1 MAPRMSAS
9 ALPVRPRRLALLVVL
24 FLALVLLVP
33 SPAAVTPQGWRTF
46 AIFASVIAGMAIE
59 PMPGAALVVLGLT
72 AMSAN
77 GVPMREALGGFAEP
91 SVWLVLASM
100 LMARAILDSGLARRI
115 ALLFIRRFG
124 QSSLGVAYAL
134 VMTDVTLATGVPSI
148 TARSAGMV
156 LPIGRSIAELFGST
170 PGPTAPRLG
179 RFLLAAMYQGS
190 AVACA
195 MFLTGQASNVLAAG
209 LAAKL
214 AKVDVT
220 WSGWLVAAIVPG
232 LASCLVVP
240 WVVYQVVRPEIT
252 RTPEAAAFAARELIV
267 LGRIGR
273 REGITLAVFC
283 SVGLLWLTTGFHR
296 LDVTFVALL
305 GLGVM
310 LVTGTL
316 QWEGIVAE
324 RTAWDVF
331 IWYGG
336 LLKMGELLNATG
348 VPTAFATGVG
358 AMLGG
363 LGWFPVLVLVLLVY
377 FWTHYAFASI
387 TSHML
392 ALFPPFATLLIGV
405 GVPPTLA
412 VYSLMC
418 LTNLPA
424 GLTHYGTT
432 TGPILFSQGYVT
444 LREWWTTGAI
454 VGAVNVTIWLTIGL
468 AWWRVLGFW

>member
-1 MAPRMSAS
+1 MAAPGAQIH
-9 ALPVRPRRLALLVVL
+9 LGRLAALVGL
-24 FLALVLLVP
+24 FLALTLLVP
-33 SPAAVTPQGWRTF
+33 RPDAVTPQGWRTF
-46 AIFASVIAGMAIE
+46 GIFVSVIAGMAIQ

-72 AMSAN
+72 AMTAN

-91 SVWLVLASM
+91 SVWLVVSAM
-100 LMARAILDSGLARRI
+100 LMARAILGSGLARRI

-124 QSSLGVAYAL
+124 HSSLGIAYAL
-134 VMTDVTLATGVPSI
+134 VMTDVTLASGVPSI

-170 PGPTAPRLG
+170 PGATSPRLG

-214 AKVDVT
+214 AMVDVT
-220 WSGWLVAAIVPG
+220 WSGWLVAALLPG
-232 LASCLVVP
+232 LASCVVVP
-240 WVVYQVVRPEIT
+240 WVVYKVLPPEVT
-252 RTPEAAAFAARELIV
+252 HTPEASAFAARELHA
-267 LGRIGR
+267 LGRIR
-273 REGITLAVFC
+273 RDEGITLAVFAG
-283 SVGLLWLTTGFHR
+283 VGLLWLTTGVHR
-296 LDVTFVALL
+296 LDVTLVALL
-305 GLGVM
+305 GLSVM

-316 QWEGIVAE
+316 AWDLIIAE
-324 RTAWDVF
+324 RAAWDVF

-348 VPTAFATGVG
+348 VPTAFATAV
-358 AMLGG
+358 GG
-363 LGWFPVLVLVLLVY
+363 LLVGIDWFVVWLVVLVVY
-377 FWTHYAFASI
+377 FVTHYAFASI

-432 TGPILFSQGYVT
+432 TGPILFSQGFVT
-444 LREWWTTGAI
+444 LREWWTTGAV
-454 VGAVNVTIWLTIGL
+454 VGAANLVVWLTVGL
-468 AWWRVLGFW
+468 LWWRVLGFW

>member
-1 MAPRMSAS
+1 MSAPG
-9 ALPVRPRRLALLVVL
+9 APIRHGRLAALVGL
-24 FLALVLLVP
+24 FLVLVLLVP
-33 SPAAVTPQGWRTF
+33 RPESVTPQGWRTF
-46 AIFASVIAGMAIE
+46 AIFFSVIAGMAIE
-59 PMPGAALVVLGLT
+59 PMPGAALVVIGLT
-72 AMSAN
+72 AMTAN
-77 GVPMREALGGFAEP
+77 GIPMREALGGFAEP

-134 VMTDVTLATGVPSI
+134 VMTDVTLASGVPSI

-156 LPIGRSIAELFGST
+156 LPVGRSIAELFGST

-190 AVACA
+190 AIACA

-209 LAAKL
+209 LALKL

-220 WSGWLVAAIVPG
+220 WSGWLVAALVPG
-232 LASCLVVP
+232 LVSCIVVP
-240 WVVYQVVRPEIT
+240 WVVYRVLAPEVT
-252 RTPEAAAFAARELIV
+252 RTPEAAAFAASELEL
-267 LGRIGR
+267 LGPIGR
-273 REGITLAVFC
+273 REGITLAVFA
-283 SVGLLWLTTGFHR
+283 SVGLLWLTTGIHR
-296 LDVTFVALL
+296 LDVTFVALM

-310 LVTGTL
+310 LISGTL
-316 QWEGIVAE
+316 RWDGIVSEKA
-324 RTAWDVF
+324 AWDVF

-348 VPTAFATGVG
+348 VPTAFATAVG

-363 LGWFPVLVLVLLVY
+363 LGWFPMLVLVLLLY

-432 TGPILFSQGYVT
+432 TGPILFSQGYVS
-444 LREWWTTGAI
+444 LKEWWTA
-454 VGAVNVTIWLTIGL
+454 GAVVGVANLAIWLTVGL

>member
-1 MAPRMSAS
+1 MAAS
-9 ALPVRPRRLALLVVL
+9 AVPVRPGRLTALIGVFLVIA
-24 FLALVLLVP
+24 FLVP
-33 SPAAVTPQGWRTF
+33 RPDAVTPQGWRTF
-46 AIFASVIAGMAIE
+46 AIFVTVIAGMAIE
-59 PMPGAALVVLGLT
+59 PMPGAALVILGLT
-72 AMSAN
+72 AMAAN
-77 GVPMREALGGFAEP
+77 GTPMREALGGFAEP
-91 SVWLVLASM
+91 SVWLVLAAM

-115 ALLFIRRFG
+115 ALLFIRQFG
-124 QSSLGVAYAL
+124 TSSLGVAYAL

-209 LAAKL
+209 LALKL
-214 AKVDVT
+214 ANVEVT
-220 WSGWLVAAIVPG
+220 WSGWLIAALLPG

-240 WVVYQVVRPEIT
+240 WVTYLAVPPEIT
-252 RTPEAAAFAARELIV
+252 RTPEAAVFAARELV
-267 LGRIGR
+267 ALGRIER
-273 REGITLAVFC
+273 REAITLAVFAG
-283 SVGLLWLTTGFHR
+283 VGLLWLTTGFHR

-316 QWEGIVAE
+316 RWEGIVSE
-324 RTAWDVF
+324 RAAWDVY

-363 LGWFPVLVLVLLVY
+363 LGWFPVLVVVLLLY

-392 ALFPPFATLLIGV
+392 ALFPPFAALLIGV

-444 LREWWTTGAI
+444 LAEWWRTGAL
-454 VGAVNVTIWLTIGL
+454 VGAANLVIWLTIGL
-468 AWWRVLGFW
+468 AWWRWLGFW

>member
-1 MAPRMSAS
+1 MAARMAV
-9 ALPVRPRRLALLVVL
+9 AEARVHGGRLLAVVAI
-24 FLALVLLVP
+24 FLAITVLGP
-33 SPAAVTPQGWRTF
+33 RPEAVTPQGWRTF
-46 AIFASVIAGMAIE
+46 AIFVSVIAGMAIQ

-72 AMSAN
+72 AMAAN
-77 GVPMREALGGFAEP
+77 GTPMREALGGFAEP
-91 SVWLVLASM
+91 SVWLVVAAM

-115 ALLFIRRFG
+115 ALLFVRRFG
-124 QSSLGVAYAL
+124 QSSLGIAYAL
-134 VMTDVTLATGVPSI
+134 VLTDVTLASGVPSI

-170 PGPTAPRLG
+170 PGPTSARLG
-179 RFLLAAMYQGS
+179 RYLVAAMYQGS

-209 LAAKL
+209 LALKI

-220 WSGWLVAAIVPG
+220 WSGWLVAALLPG
-232 LASCLVVP
+232 IASCLLVP
-240 WVVYQVVRPEIT
+240 WVVHKVVPPEVT
-252 RTPEAAAFAARELIV
+252 HTPEAAAFAARELQA
-267 LGRIGR
+267 LGHMKRDER
-273 REGITLAVFC
+273 ITLGVFIG
-283 SVGLLWLTTGFHR
+283 VGLLWLTTGWHR
-296 LDVTFVALL
+296 TDVTLVALL
-305 GLGVM
+305 GLSVM

-316 QWEGIVAE
+316 KWELIVAE
-324 RTAWDVF
+324 RAAWDVF

-358 AMLGG
+358 GLLGG
-363 LGWFPVLVLVLLVY
+363 LGWFPVLVLVLLLY

-432 TGPILFSQGYVT
+432 TGPILFSTGYVT
-444 LREWWTTGAI
+444 LADWWRTGAV
-454 VGAVNVTIWLTIGL
+454 VGAVNVVVWLTIGM

>member
-1 MAPRMSAS
+1 MA
-9 ALPVRPRRLALLVVL
+9 L
-24 FLALVLLVP
+24 FLVLAFLVP
-33 SPAAVTPQGWRTF
+33 HPAAVTPQGWRTF
-46 AIFASVIAGMAIE
+46 AIFVCVIAGMAVQ

-72 AMSAN
+72 AMTAN
-77 GVPMREALGGFAEP
+77 GTPMREALGGFAEP
-91 SVWLVLASM
+91 SVWLVLAAM

-115 ALLFIRRFG
+115 ALLFIRQFG
-124 QSSLGVAYAL
+124 GSSLGIAYAL
-134 VMTDVTLATGVPSI
+134 VMTDVTLASGVPSI

-156 LPIGRSIAELFGST
+156 LPVGRSIAELLGST

-195 MFLTGQASNVLAAG
+195 MFFTGQASNVLAAG
-209 LAAKL
+209 LALKI

-220 WSGWLVAAIVPG
+220 WSGWLVAALLPG
-232 LASCLVVP
+232 LVSCLVVP
-240 WVVYQVVRPEIT
+240 WVVYKTVPPEIT
-252 RTPEAAAFAARELIV
+252 RTPEAAAFAARELV
-267 LGRIGR
+267 ALGPIR
-273 REGITLAVFC
+273 RQEGVTLAVFTA
-283 SVGLLWLTTGFHR
+283 VGLLWLTTGLHR

-310 LVTGTL
+310 LVAGTL
-316 QWEGIVAE
+316 RWENIVAE
-324 RTAWDVF
+324 RAAWDVY

-348 VPTAFATGVG
+348 VPTAFATSVGGV
-358 AMLGG
+358 LGG
-363 LGWFPVLVLVLLVY
+363 LGWFPVLLLVLLLY

-405 GVPPTLA
+405 GVPPLLA

-444 LREWWTTGAI
+444 LAEWWRAGAWA
-454 VGAVNVTIWLTIGL
+454 GAANLAIWLTVGL

>member
-1 MAPRMSAS
+1 MSAPG
-9 ALPVRPRRLALLVVL
+9 APIRHGRLAALVGL
-24 FLALVLLVP
+24 FLVITLLGP
-33 SPAAVTPQGWRTF
+33 RPESVTPQGWRTF
-46 AIFASVIAGMAIE
+46 AIFVSVIAGMAIE
-59 PMPGAALVVLGLT
+59 PMPGAALVVIGLT
-72 AMSAN
+72 AMTAN

-134 VMTDVTLATGVPSI
+134 VMTDVTLASGVPSI

-156 LPIGRSIAELFGST
+156 LPVGRSIAELFGST
-170 PGPTAPRLG
+170 PGATAPRLG

-190 AVACA
+190 AIACA

-209 LAAKL
+209 LALKL

-220 WSGWLVAAIVPG
+220 WSGWLVAALVPG
-232 LASCLVVP
+232 LVSCLVVP
-240 WVVYQVVRPEIT
+240 WVVSRVLPPEVT
-252 RTPEAAAFAARELIV
+252 RTPEAAAFAASELQT
-267 LGRIGR
+267 LGPIGR
-273 REGITLAVFC
+273 REGITLAVFA
-283 SVGLLWLTTGFHR
+283 SVGLLWLTTGLHR

-310 LVTGTL
+310 LISGTL
-316 QWEGIVAE
+316 RWDGIVAE
-324 RTAWDVF
+324 RAAWDVF

-363 LGWFPVLVLVLLVY
+363 LGWFPVLLLVLLLY

-432 TGPILFSQGYVT
+432 TGPILFSQGYVS
-444 LREWWTTGAI
+444 LKEWWTAGAV
-454 VGAVNVTIWLTIGL
+454 VGAANLAIWLTVGL
-468 AWWRVLGFW
+468 TWWRVLGFW

>member
-1 MAPRMSAS
+1 MSAPG
-9 ALPVRPRRLALLVVL
+9 APIRLGRLA
-24 FLALVLLVP
+24 ALVLLFLAIALVVP
-33 SPAAVTPQGWRTF
+33 RPAQVTPQGWRTF
-46 AIFASVIAGMAIE
+46 AIFVSVIAGMAIE
-59 PMPGAALVVLGLT
+59 PVPGAALVVLGLT
-72 AMSAN
+72 AMTAN
-77 GVPMREALGGFAEP
+77 GIPMREALGGFAEP
-91 SVWLVLASM
+91 SVWLVLAAM

-134 VMTDVTLATGVPSI
+134 VMTDVTLASGVPSI

-209 LAAKL
+209 LSAKL
-214 AKVDVT
+214 AGVDVT
-220 WSGWLVAAIVPG
+220 WSGWLVAALVPG

-240 WVVYQVVRPEIT
+240 WVVYKMVPPEVT
-252 RTPEAAAFAARELIV
+252 RTPEAAEFAARGLRA
-267 LGRIGR
+267 LGRVGR
-273 REGITLAVFC
+273 REGVTLGVFVG
-283 SVGLLWLTTGFHR
+283 VGLLWLTTGFHR

-316 QWEGIVAE
+316 RWEGIVAE

-348 VPTAFATGVG
+348 VPTAFAAGVG
-358 AMLGG
+358 ALLGG
-363 LGWFPVLVLVLLVY
+363 LGWFPVLVLVLLLY

-432 TGPILFSQGYVT
+432 TGPILFSQGYVS
-444 LREWWTTGAI
+444 LRDWWTTGAV
-454 VGAVNVTIWLTIGL
+454 VGATNVLLWLTVGL
-468 AWWRVLGFW
+468 AWWRWLGFW

>member
-1 MAPRMSAS
+1 MSAPGS
-9 ALPVRPRRLALLVVL
+9 PIHVGRLAALVGL
-24 FLALVLLVP
+24 FLVLSLLVP
-33 SPAAVTPQGWRTF
+33 RPESVGPQGWRTF
-46 AIFASVIAGMAIE
+46 AIFVTVIAGMAVQ
-59 PMPGAALVVLGLT
+59 PMPGAALVVIGLT
-72 AMSAN
+72 AMTAN
-77 GVPMREALGGFAEP
+77 GTPMREALGGFAEP
-91 SVWLVLASM
+91 SVWLVLSAM

-124 QSSLGVAYAL
+124 QSSLGIAYAL
-134 VMTDVTLATGVPSI
+134 VMTDVTLASGVPSI

-156 LPIGRSIAELFGST
+156 LPVGRSIAELFGST
-170 PGPTAPRLG
+170 PGPTSPRLG
-179 RFLLAAMYQGS
+179 RYLLAAMYQGS

-214 AKVDVT
+214 ANVDVT
-220 WSGWLVAAIVPG
+220 WAGWLVAASVPG

-240 WVVYQVVRPEIT
+240 WLVHKVVPPEVMH
-252 RTPEAAAFAARELIV
+252 TPEAAAFARRELLA
-267 LGRIGR
+267 LGRVSR
-273 REGITLAVFC
+273 REGITLGVFVG
-283 SVGLLWLTTGFHR
+283 VGLLWLTTGLHR
-296 LDVTFVALL
+296 LDVTLVALL
-305 GLGVM
+305 GLSVM
-310 LVTGTL
+310 LVTGAIH
-316 QWEGIVAE
+316 WELIVAE
-324 RTAWDVF
+324 RAAWDVF

-348 VPTAFATGVG
+348 VPAAFAAGVG
-358 AMLGG
+358 GVLGG
-363 LGWFPVLVLVLLVY
+363 LGWFPVLVLVLFLY

-432 TGPILFSQGYVT
+432 TGPILFSQGYVS
-444 LREWWTTGAI
+444 LREWWVTGAI
-454 VGAVNVTIWLTIGL
+454 VGAVNLTLWLTVGL
-468 AWWRVLGFW
+468 AWWRALGFW

>member
-1 MAPRMSAS
+1 MSAS
-9 ALPVRPRRLALLVVL
+9 DSPIRTGRLAALVAL
-24 FLALVLLVP
+24 FLILTLLVP
-33 SPAAVTPQGWRTF
+33 RPEAVTPQGWRTF

-59 PMPGAALVVLGLT
+59 PMPGAALVVIGLT
-72 AMSAN
+72 AMAAN
-77 GVPMREALGGFAEP
+77 GIPMREALGGFAEP
-91 SVWLVLASM
+91 SVWLVLAAM

-124 QSSLGVAYAL
+124 GSSLGVAYAL
-134 VMTDVTLATGVPSI
+134 VMTDVTLASGVPSI

-156 LPIGRSIAELFGST
+156 LPVGRSIAELFGST
-170 PGPTAPRLG
+170 PGDTAPRLG

-195 MFLTGQASNVLAAG
+195 MFLTGQASNVLAVG

-220 WSGWLVAAIVPG
+220 WSGWLIAALVPG
-232 LASCLVVP
+232 LVSCLVVP
-240 WVVYQVVRPEIT
+240 WVVYKVVPPEIT
-252 RTPEAAAFAARELIV
+252 RTPEAAAFAARELTA
-267 LGRIGR
+267 LGAIGR
-273 REGITLAVFC
+273 REGITLAVFVG
-283 SVGLLWLTTGFHR
+283 VGLLWLTTGFHR

-316 QWEGIVAE
+316 QWSGIVAE
-324 RTAWDVF
+324 RAAWDVF

-348 VPTAFATGVG
+348 VPTAFAGAVG

-363 LGWFPVLVLVLLVY
+363 FGWFPVLLLVLLLY

-392 ALFPPFATLLIGV
+392 ALFPPFTTLLIGV

-432 TGPILFSQGYVT
+432 TGPILFSQGYVS
-444 LREWWTTGAI
+444 LKDWWKTGAI
-454 VGAVNVTIWLTIGL
+454 VGAANLAIWLTVGL

>member
-1 MAPRMSAS
+1 MAAPGS
-9 ALPVRPRRLALLVVL
+9 PIHVGRLAGLVGL
-24 FLALVLLVP
+24 FLVLTLLVP
-33 SPAAVTPQGWRTF
+33 RPESVTPQGWRTF
-46 AIFASVIAGMAIE
+46 AIFVSVIAGMAVQ

-72 AMSAN
+72 AMTAN

-91 SVWLVLASM
+91 SVWLVLSAM

-115 ALLFIRRFG
+115 ALLFVRRFG
-124 QSSLGVAYAL
+124 QSSLGIAYAL
-134 VMTDVTLATGVPSI
+134 VMTDVTLASGVPSI

-170 PGPTAPRLG
+170 PGPTSPRLG
-179 RFLLAAMYQGS
+179 RYLLAAMYQGS

-214 AKVDVT
+214 ANVEVT
-220 WSGWLVAAIVPG
+220 WVGWLVAASVPG

-240 WVVYQVVRPEIT
+240 WLVYKIVPPEVT
-252 RTPEAAAFAARELIV
+252 HTPEAADFARRELLV
-267 LGRIGR
+267 LGRVR
-273 REGITLAVFC
+273 RDEGITLAVFVG
-283 SVGLLWLTTGFHR
+283 VGLLWLTTGVHR
-296 LDVTFVALL
+296 LDVTLVAML
-305 GLGVM
+305 GLSVM
-310 LVTGTL
+310 LVTGTIR
-316 QWEGIVAE
+316 WELIVAE
-324 RTAWDVF
+324 RAAWDVF

-348 VPTAFATGVG
+348 VPAAFAASVG
-358 AMLGG
+358 SLLGG
-363 LGWFPVLVLVLLVY
+363 LGWFPVLVLVLFLY

-392 ALFPPFATLLIGV
+392 ALFPPFVALLIGV

-432 TGPILFSQGYVT
+432 TGPILFSQGFVS
-444 LREWWTTGAI
+444 LRDWWTTGAI
-454 VGAVNVTIWLTIGL
+454 VGAANLLLWLTVGL

>member
-1 MAPRMSAS
+1 MSAPG
-9 ALPVRPRRLALLVVL
+9 APIRHGRLAALVGL
-24 FLALVLLVP
+24 FLVITLFGP
-33 SPAAVTPQGWRTF
+33 RPESVTPQGWRTF
-46 AIFASVIAGMAIE
+46 AIFVSVIAGMAIE
-59 PMPGAALVVLGLT
+59 PMPGAALVVIGLT
-72 AMSAN
+72 AMTAN
-77 GVPMREALGGFAEP
+77 GVPMRDALGGFAEP

-134 VMTDVTLATGVPSI
+134 VMTDVTLASGVPSI

-156 LPIGRSIAELFGST
+156 LPVGRSIAELFGST

-190 AVACA
+190 AIACA

-209 LAAKL
+209 LALKL

-220 WSGWLVAAIVPG
+220 WSGWLVAALVPG
-232 LASCLVVP
+232 LVSCLVVP
-240 WVVYQVVRPEIT
+240 WVVYRVLAPEVT
-252 RTPEAAAFAARELIV
+252 RTPEAAAFAASELER
-267 LGRIGR
+267 LGPIGR
-273 REGITLAVFC
+273 REGITLAVFA
-283 SVGLLWLTTGFHR
+283 SVGLLWLTTGLHR

-310 LVTGTL
+310 LISGTL
-316 QWEGIVAE
+316 RWDGIVAE
-324 RTAWDVF
+324 RAAWDVF

-363 LGWFPVLVLVLLVY
+363 LGWFPVLVLVLLLY

-432 TGPILFSQGYVT
+432 TGPILFSQGYVS
-444 LREWWTTGAI
+444 LKEWWTAGAV
-454 VGAVNVTIWLTIGL
+454 VGAANLAIWLTVGL

>member
-1 MAPRMSAS
+1 MSAPG
-9 ALPVRPRRLALLVVL
+9 APIRHGRLAALVGL
-24 FLALVLLVP
+24 FLVLTLLVP
-33 SPAAVTPQGWRTF
+33 RPDAVTAQGWRTF
-46 AIFASVIAGMAIE
+46 AIFVSVIAGMAIE
-59 PMPGAALVVLGLT
+59 PMPGAALVVIGLT
-72 AMSAN
+72 AMTAN

-134 VMTDVTLATGVPSI
+134 VMTDVTLASGVPSI

-156 LPIGRSIAELFGST
+156 LPVGRSIAELFGST

-190 AVACA
+190 AIACA

-209 LAAKL
+209 LALKL

-220 WSGWLVAAIVPG
+220 WSGWLVAALVPG
-232 LASCLVVP
+232 LVSCLVVP
-240 WVVYQVVRPEIT
+240 WVVYRVLAPEVT
-252 RTPEAAAFAARELIV
+252 RTPEAAAFAASELER
-267 LGRIGR
+267 LGPIGR
-273 REGITLAVFC
+273 REGITLAVFA
-283 SVGLLWLTTGFHR
+283 SVGLLWLTTGLHR

-310 LVTGTL
+310 LVSGTL
-316 QWEGIVAE
+316 RWDGIVAE
-324 RTAWDVF
+324 RAAWDVF

-363 LGWFPVLVLVLLVY
+363 LGWFPVLVLVLLLY

-432 TGPILFSQGYVT
+432 TGPILFSQGYVS
-444 LREWWTTGAI
+444 LKEWWTAGAV
-454 VGAVNVTIWLTIGL
+454 VGAANLAIWLTVGL